1 MSRKDTAEDE
11 APRRQEPK
19 PEADYQCAANF
30 CPARATIFD
39 TVAGPPRNGR
49 CRYHDGAA
57 PSQWPAVTALLNR
70 TQSIEE
76 TDDGLAELGLAVR
89 VAKPYQPPL
98 PSVPNE
104 SPQEIL
110 ARLRALLSTPK
121 NPDAWWHKLIQRWHD
136 GEVLLPIQQSAARS
150 AWLKSGSPSEWAPPH
165 PSAHVESESAREAA
179 LETLAMQMQEDPA

>member
-70 TQSIEE
+70 TQSIDE
-76 TDDGLAELGLAVR
+76 TNDGLAELGLAVR
-89 VAKPYQPPL
+89 VSTPYQPPL
-98 PSVPNE
+98 PSMPNE

-179 LETLAMQMQEDPA
+179 LEREAIQSEGA